1 MAYMPESAWIYRG
14 LVYNKDITTKKRIKN
29 IMTLQQ
35 IFEKFKTLK
44 TSSDKLVFLDE
55 LKVMTQNNIINF
67 DINFKNIEENIMNER

>member
-1 MAYMPESAWIYRG
+1 MPESAWIYRR

-29 IMTLQQ
+29 IMTIQQ

-44 TSSDKLVFLDE
+44 TSSDKLTFIDE

-67 DINFKNIEENIMNER
+67 DINFETVEENIMNER